1 MARIDKQMYLSDY
14 YNKFEGVLEGKDIN
28 ELIEIFNH
36 EQGVNVASN
45 ARFKF
50 LNELD
55 KAFRDSEFDCTA
67 IMISV
72 QGLSFR
78 YPIILDGQ
86 RIVQIIED

>member
-1 MARIDKQMYLSDY
+1 MPRIDKQMYLSDY
-14 YNKFEGVLEGKDIN
+14 YNKYAGVLEGKDIN
-28 ELIEIFNH
+28 ELIEIFNY
-36 EQGVNVASN
+36 EQGLSVASN

-55 KAFRDSEFDCTA
+55 KAFTDSKFDCTA
-67 IMISV
+67 IMSPV

-86 RIVQIIED
+86 RIVQLIED